1 MLSFKIF
8 FRNRKYFAPAF
19 LYSCFSLV
27 FSTWVIYIPY
37 ISEKLKITEGKIGG
51 ALFFTSVGALA
62 IIPVCNRLVDIIGV
76 GRYAFYAFI
85 LYSLSMF
92 GMFLAPTY
100 GFLCA
105 ALFVFGM
112 MGSSFA
118 ISINSLTARIEKQSG
133 MYIMSGSHGFWS
145 MGGIVGASTGSFI
158 GAYLGMPLL
167 HISMLVIVLIGL
179 QLWLKKEYYHI
190 RSEHQEKDNQRKF
203 PIKPLLVIALIGL
216 VIMVSEGAIADW
228 SALYLKKVIMMEVEY
243 IGFGYALFSLGMTLG
258 RFTGDSL
265 SNRFGSWKLLRI
277 AIGISL
283 IGFILV
289 LQTAPAILTLSGFL
303 VIGVG
308 FSVIVPEVYRLASN
322 IQGIRTADGV
332 SFIAAATNIGFLTGP
347 VVLGF
352 IAELHTLHMSFIVL
366 SVFVSTAFGITFLR
380 RKY

>member
-51 ALFFTSVGALA
+51 ALFFTSVGALT
-62 IIPVCNRLVDIIGV
+62 IIPVCNRLVDKIGV

-258 RFTGDSL
+258 TVYRRFTQQQIWIMEVASDG
-265 SNRFGSWKLLRI
+265 NRDQSYWIYSCI
-277 AIGISL
+277 ANIS
-283 IGFILV
+283 GYSDFIRF
-289 LQTAPAILTLSGFL
+289 PGNRSGFL
-303 VIGVG
+303 
-308 FSVIVPEVYRLASN
+308 SHC
-322 IQGIRTADGV
+322 T
-332 SFIAAATNIGFLTGP
+332 
-347 VVLGF
+347 
-352 IAELHTLHMSFIVL
+352 
-366 SVFVSTAFGITFLR
+366 
-380 RKY
+380 